1 MEKKSPLVFLISA
14 MVIAMLIAPIYGVV
28 AQNDNVKQI
37 QYYCCSYIEEDENNL
52 HTVTNIITE
61 PNTYI

>member
-14 MVIAMLIAPIYGVV
+14 MVIAVLIAPIYGVV

-37 QYYCCSYIEEDENNL
+37 QLPCCSYIDEDEYNF
-52 HTVTNIITE
+52 HTVAKIITE
-61 PNTYI
+61 PNIYI